1 MCKVLKDAPHYLN
14 HWSLSDGA
22 FSTDKTR
29 VSSTA
34 RSHGPA
40 TWAVPFPP
48 FGPRLGAEREAV
60 DVLPQPARHQRLQAH
75 PTPAAASRRCCL
87 RHRRPTR
94 VSVPGGPSPA
104 SLPSEPRASPPARR
118 PPHPQRRAGARSG
131 TSGTP
136 AGLSGPHAPGPGPLE
151 SGSSPAAPGR
161 AHRPRS
167 PASPPPGRTA
177 AAAARGALART
188 GCRQGRGAG
197 SAAGQED
204 VAVPQR
210 DPARARPVP
219 HRPSLRCLPK
229 QAWPAL
235 R

>member
-1 MCKVLKDAPHYLN
+1 MVLSAQTKPGSPAQPAPTARPPGP
-14 HWSLSDGA
+14 SLSQPLDPAWGRRGRRWT
-22 FSTDKTR
+22 FS
-29 VSSTA
+29 
-34 RSHGPA
+34 RSQHGISGCRPM
-40 TWAVPFPP
+40 PP
-48 FGPRLGAEREAV
+48 
-60 DVLPQPARHQRLQAH
+60 PQPLRAA
-75 PTPAAASRRCCL
+75 PASDTGGRRGV
-87 RHRRPTR
+87 P
-94 VSVPGGPSPA
+94 VPGGPSPA

-177 AAAARGALART
+177 AAARGALART

-235 R
+235 RK